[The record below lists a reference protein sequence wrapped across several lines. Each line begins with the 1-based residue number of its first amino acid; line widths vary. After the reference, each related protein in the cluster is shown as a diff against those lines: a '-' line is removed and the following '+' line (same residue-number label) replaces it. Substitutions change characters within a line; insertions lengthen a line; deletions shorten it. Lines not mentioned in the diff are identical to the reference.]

1 VINILQA
8 ELLKVRTRWMP
19 YVLFLLMIGGAA
31 VNIWLAGY
39 VEWNQDP
46 QAEFSASAFRTFAF
60 PYSIATLLD
69 SGQFWG
75 SAIFVGIL
83 TSSSVSTEYNWG
95 TVRQVLV
102 RGQSRAEYL
111 AVKIAGLAILCT
123 IFLLA
128 ALAVG
133 LFFSVWATSLADA
146 PITLDVP
153 GGPSPPEIGLMICR
167 SALGI
172 LPYGLLAFM
181 LSTVGRSTAL
191 GIGGTFGYIFAE
203 GIGVAILRGIGGLS
217 ADLSDVA
224 LGRHVAS
231 LAAAN
236 RMGSVDY
243 NSMAFREFA
252 DPASLPDPS
261 VSALVILLYCLVFL
275 AVTFTVFLRRDIR
288 VHQ

>member
-1 VINILQA
+1 MINILQA

-19 YVLFLLMIGGAA
+19 YVLFLVMVGGAA

-39 VEWNQDP
+39 VSWHEEP
-46 QAEFSASAFRTFAF
+46 PESSAQAYRTFVF

-69 SGQFWG
+69 TGQFWG

-83 TSSSVSTEYNWG
+83 TSSCVSTEYNWG

-102 RGQSRAEYL
+102 RGQSRPGYL
-111 AVKIAGLAILCT
+111 AVKIAALAILCT

-146 PITLDVP
+146 PITLDVRD
-153 GGPSPPEIGLMICR
+153 GPSLPEIVLMIGR
-167 SALGI
+167 AALGI

-203 GIGVAILRGIGGLS
+203 GIGVAILQGMGGLA
-217 ADLSDVA
+217 ADLSDMA

-231 LAAAN
+231 LIAAN
-236 RMGSVDY
+236 RIGSGEY
-243 NSMAFREFA
+243 NSIAFREFA
-252 DPASLPDPS
+252 DPADLPDPS
-261 VSALVILLYCLVFL
+261 VGALAILLYCLLFL
-275 AVTFTVFLRRDIR
+275 AVTFAVFLRRDIR
-288 VHQ
+288 GHQ

>member
-1 VINILQA
+1 MINVLEA

-19 YVLFLLMIGGAA
+19 YVLFLMMVGGAA
-31 VNIWLAGY
+31 VNMWLAGY
-39 VEWNQDP
+39 LEWKQDP
-46 QAEFSASAFRTFAF
+46 SAEFSGQAYRTFVF
-60 PYSIATLLD
+60 PYSIAVLLD

-83 TSSSVSTEYNWG
+83 TSSCVSTEYNWG

-102 RGQSRAEYL
+102 RGQSRAGYL
-111 AVKIAGLAILCT
+111 TVKITALAILCAA
-123 IFLLA
+123 FLLA

-146 PITLDVP
+146 PITLNVRD
-153 GGPSPPEIGLMICR
+153 GPSLPEIGLMIGR
-167 SALGI
+167 AALGI

-191 GIGGTFGYIFAE
+191 GIGGTFGYIIAE
-203 GIGVAILRGIGGLS
+203 GIGVAILQGIGGLA

-224 LGRHVAS
+224 LGRHAAGLV
-231 LAAAN
+231 AAN
-236 RMGSVDY
+236 RIGSGEY
-243 NSMAFREFA
+243 SSMAFREFA
-252 DPASLPDPS
+252 DPAKLPDPNLG
-261 VSALVILLYCLVFL
+261 ALVILLYCLVFL

>member
-1 VINILQA
+1 MINILQA

-19 YVLFLLMIGGAA
+19 YVLFLIMVAGAA
-31 VNIWLAGY
+31 INMWLAGY
-39 VEWNQDP
+39 VSWHQEPPDS
-46 QAEFSASAFRTFAF
+46 SAQAFRTFAF

-69 SGQFWG
+69 TGQFWG

-83 TSSSVSTEYNWG
+83 TSSCVSTEYNWG

-102 RGQSRAEYL
+102 RGQSRAGYL
-111 AVKIAGLAILCT
+111 AIKIAALAILCA

-133 LFFSVWATSLADA
+133 LFFSVWATSLAGA
-146 PITLDVP
+146 PITLDVRD
-153 GGPSPPEIGLMICR
+153 GPSLPEIVLMIGR
-167 SALGI
+167 AALGI

-203 GIGVAILRGIGGLS
+203 GIGVAILLGMGGRA
-217 ADLSDVA
+217 ADLSDIA

-231 LAAAN
+231 LVAAN
-236 RMGSVDY
+236 RIGSGDY
-243 NSMAFREFA
+243 NSIAFREFA
-252 DPASLPDPS
+252 DPAKLPDPN
-261 VSALVILLYCLVFL
+261 VGALVILLYCLVFL
-275 AVTFTVFLRRDIR
+275 AITFTVFLRRDIR